1 MSKSFENF
9 WESIVDE
16 KGVRYRAQIIL
27 DLIKNHQSDAKKVL
41 ELGVGIGLV
50 VGHLIDKFEIYG
62 LDIDEDYIKV
72 CQNKY
77 PKANFYVSSMH
88 NFTINEKF
96 DVIYSIDDSI
106 NYLESLDQYKSTF
119 QRVNE
124 HLIPKG
130 LFIFDLYTDEML
142 KYAKNQIEMGLSQFY
157 QFSQDFII
165 ISTRVEDDLLIL
177 DCKVFEFIGN
187 NHYELHEYDSWVQK
201 ILPPDEIEEE
211 LKVNFEIV
219 EKKFSE
225 QGRRIYFISRK
236 K

>member
-9 WESIVDE
+9 WEFIVDE
-16 KGVRYRAQIIL
+16 EGVKYRVEIIL
-27 DLIKNHQSDAKKVL
+27 DIIKQYQPDAKKVL

-50 VGHLIDKFEIYG
+50 VGHLIDKFEISG

-77 PKANFYVSSMH
+77 PKANFYVLSMH
-88 NFTINEKF
+88 NFTINERF
-96 DVIYSIDDSI
+96 DVIYSIDDSV

-130 LFIFDLYTDEML
+130 LFIFDLYTNEML
-142 KYAKNQIEMGLSQFY
+142 KYAKNQIEMGLSQFF
-157 QFSQDFII
+157 QFSKGFIV
-165 ISTRVEDDLLIL
+165 ISTRVENDLLIL

-211 LKVNFEIV
+211 LKVNFEIL